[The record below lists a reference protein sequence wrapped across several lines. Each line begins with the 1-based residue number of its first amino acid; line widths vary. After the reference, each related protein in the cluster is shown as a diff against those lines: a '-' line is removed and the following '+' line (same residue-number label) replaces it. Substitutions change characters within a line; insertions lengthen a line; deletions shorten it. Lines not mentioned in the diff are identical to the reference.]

1 MSKSSVKPGGHSNT
15 PPSQKGSERLTTPVF
30 FDPAHKRWPRL
41 RAGMALI
48 GLTLSLLLGA
58 LVLSILASPVLPAL
72 NLPGASIVPHGA
84 HMVPPALS
92 PERPL
97 THRERALQD
106 AKAKLTRERER
117 SLQQLLDQT
126 PEVSRDPEQPLTI
139 GFFVNWDDSSMSSL
153 KENLDSLDM
162 FIPEWLHLA
171 GEDGSVQ
178 EDDPNRQA
186 QVTDYIRTRRPDV
199 RIMPLVNN
207 WSGHEW
213 EGDKLGR
220 MLTNPA
226 ARAHAIEQLVDYVDR
241 RGFAGISI
249 DFENIATKAQPDF
262 RRFIAELYAVLHPKN
277 LQLSV
282 NVPASDPAFQYS
294 ELARHVDYLILM
306 AYDEHW
312 STGTAGPI
320 ASLPWFAKVL
330 RQRQHDVPAQKMIVA
345 IGNYGYDW
353 IKGSHH
359 AEEMTFEEAVLTA
372 KESEGNI
379 RLDPV
384 SLNPTFVY
392 ADDDDRIHQVWLLD
406 AVTAFNQLAV
416 ARSVQPRGYALWRLG
431 GEDPSLWRVFGTHG
445 PLDAA
450 QAAQLRDIRFAY
462 GLDYEGRGEI
472 LRITAQPHSGSRD
485 IEFDPKRKLITAA
498 RFTAFP
504 SPYVITRQ
512 GGQERKVALTFDDGP
527 DPQYTP
533 QILDALRQ
541 AGVHATFF
549 IIGANGEL
557 HPDLLRRT
565 VDEGHEIGNH
575 TFTHPNISFISPT
588 QFELE
593 LSATQR
599 LLASVVGR
607 HSLLFRAPY
616 AEDSEPET
624 IDQVRPIELAS
635 GLGYLAVGMQIDP
648 DDWRR
653 PGVDEIV
660 RRTVEMAERG
670 EGNVVLL
677 HDAGGDRSQTVQA
690 IPKLVEALRGRGFQ
704 FVTVAD
710 LLGRSRDEIMPPV
723 APENLW
729 QTWLDWAAF
738 GVLNLAAVIIHWL
751 FLIGIVLG
759 IARLL
764 FIGVLAVYH
773 RWRKRRTLFDPAYS
787 PSVAVVVPAYNEEK
801 VIVQTIASL
810 LACDQPDRFEIIVV
824 DDGSKDAT
832 YGLARDTF
840 AGEPRV
846 RVYTQPNGGKPAALN
861 FGLAQTQ
868 AEIVVALD
876 ADTVFTRDTITNLV
890 RHFATPRVGAVAG
903 NAKVGNRTNL
913 LTWWQALEYIT
924 SQNLDRRAFDVLNC
938 ITVVPGAVGAWRR
951 ETVARAGGFS
961 GLTLAEDADLTLA
974 IRKLGYAIVYEDE
987 AVAFTEAPDTVRGF
1001 VRQRFRW
1008 MFGTMQAAWKHADIL
1023 FRPRYGALGFVA
1035 LPNVLIFQVLFP
1047 LISPVMDLLLIG
1059 SLASAALDHWQHPV
1073 GYSTDALGR
1082 VLFYYALFVTVD
1094 YLAAALAFALERK
1107 ENKWLLA
1114 GLFWQ
1119 RFCYRQLMY
1128 YVAIKST
1135 LASLRGVL
1143 VGWGKLERK
1152 ATMHAQGTTGITA
1165 LAREKNF

>member
-1 MSKSSVKPGGHSNT
+1 MST
-15 PPSQKGSERLTTPVF
+15 PNDSPANGQGESPAQPVF
-30 FDPAHKRWPRL
+30 FDPSRKRWPRMRL
-41 RAGMALI
+41 GMVIL

-58 LVLSILASPVLPAL
+58 LVLSILVSPILPAL
-72 NLPGASIVPHGA
+72 SLPSASIVPHGA
-84 HMVPPALS
+84 HMAPPVPTLSTERALT
-92 PERPL
+92 R
-97 THRERALQD
+97 RERALRD
-106 AKAKLTRERER
+106 TEAKLMQEKER
-117 SLQQLLDQT
+117 SLRHLLTQFPKTNRIPND
-126 PEVSRDPEQPLTI
+126 QPLTI
-139 GFFVNWDDSSMSSL
+139 GFFVNWDDASMSSL
-153 KENLDSLDM
+153 KENLDSLDLV
-162 FIPEWLHLA
+162 IPEWLHLA
-171 GEDGSVQ
+171 GEDGSVR
-178 EDDPNRQA
+178 EDDPNRTA
-186 QVTDYIRTRRPDV
+186 QVVQYIRTRRPDL

-207 WSGHEW
+207 WSGSEW
-213 EGDKLGR
+213 EGAKLGR
-220 MLTNPA
+220 MLMNPA
-226 ARAHAIEQLVDYVDR
+226 ARARVIEQLVAYADR
-241 RGFAGISI
+241 NGFAGISI
-249 DFENIATKAQPDF
+249 DFESIPVKAQPDF

-277 LQLSV
+277 LQLSI
-282 NVPASDPAFQYS
+282 NVPASDPAFNYS
-294 ELARHVDYLILM
+294 ELARHADYLILM

-312 STGTAGPI
+312 ATGTAGPI
-320 ASLPWFAKVL
+320 ASLHWFADVL
-330 RQRQHDVPAQKMIVA
+330 RQRQRDVPAQKMIVA

-353 IKGSHH
+353 IKDSHH

-384 SLNPTFVY
+384 SLNPTFDY
-392 ADDDDRIHQVWLLD
+392 ADDDGHIHHVWLLD
-406 AVTAFNQLAV
+406 AVTAFNQMV
-416 ARSVQPRGYALWRLG
+416 IARPIQPRGFALWRLG
-431 GEDPSLWRVFGTHG
+431 GEDPSLWQVFGKHG

-462 GLDYEGRGEI
+462 GLDYEGQGEI
-472 LRITAQPHSGSRD
+472 LRVTAQPHSGSRD
-485 IEFDPKRKLITAA
+485 LNFDPKRNLITSEQ
-498 RFTAFP
+498 FTTFP
-504 SPYVITRQ
+504 SPYILTRQ
-512 GGQERKVALTFDDGP
+512 GSQERKIVLTFDDGP

-549 IIGANGEL
+549 IIGANAEL

-575 TFTHPNISFISPT
+575 TFTHPNISVISPT

-624 IDQVRPIELAS
+624 VDQARPIDRAS
-635 GLGYLAVGMQIDP
+635 SLGYLAVGMQIDP
-648 DDWRR
+648 DDWQR

-660 RRTVEMAERG
+660 RRTVEAAERG
-670 EGNVVLL
+670 DGNVVLL

-690 IPKLVEALRGRGFQ
+690 LPKLIEALRGRGFQ

-710 LLGRSRDEIMPPV
+710 LLNRSRDDVMPLV
-723 APENLW
+723 TPESLW
-729 QTWLDWAAF
+729 QTWLDGAAF
-738 GVLNLAAVIIHWL
+738 GVLNLAAVIVHWL

-764 FIGVLAVYH
+764 FIGTLAVYQ
-773 RWRKRRTLFDPAYS
+773 RWRKRRLTFDPAYS
-787 PSVAVVVPAYNEEK
+787 PAVAVVVPAYNEEK

-810 LACDQPDRFEIIVV
+810 LACDQPERFEIIVV
-824 DDGSKDAT
+824 DDGSRDAT
-832 YGLARDTF
+832 YRLVRDTF
-840 AGEPRV
+840 VDEPRV
-846 RVYTQPNGGKPAALN
+846 RVYTKSNGGKPAALN
-861 FGLAQTQ
+861 FGWAQTQ
-868 AEIVVALD
+868 AEIIVALD
-876 ADTVFTRDTITNLV
+876 ADTVFTRDTITKLV
-890 RHFATPRVGAVAG
+890 RHFANPRVGAVAG

-913 LTWWQALEYIT
+913 LTCWQALEYIT

-951 ETVARAGGFS
+951 EAVEQAGGFND
-961 GLTLAEDADLTLA
+961 LTLAEDADLTLS
-974 IRKLGYAIVYEDE
+974 IRKRGYAIVYEDE
-987 AVAFTEAPDTVRGF
+987 AVALTEAPDTVRGF
-1001 VRQRFRW
+1001 VNQRFRW
-1008 MFGTMQAAWKHADIL
+1008 MFGTMQAAWKHADVL

-1035 LPNVLIFQVLFP
+1035 LPNVIIFQVLFP

-1059 SLASAALDHWQHPV
+1059 SLASAALDRWQHPA

-1094 YLAAALAFALERK
+1094 YLAAALAFALERN
-1107 ENKWLLA
+1107 ENKWLLI

-1119 RFCYRQLMY
+1119 RFFYRQLMY

-1143 VGWGKLERK
+1143 VGWGTLERK
-1152 ATMHAQGTTGITA
+1152 ATVKVT
-1165 LAREKNF
+1165 